1 MIYTKTQETFKKLFD
16 LKNGNNS
23 KIVKDFQKEIDKIK
37 ESLDLLKKKNNDL
50 IKENEETQEILKLIS
65 NQYDCLKELIK
76 GKKTSDFDE
85 LNKQLA
91 INFDPTSIRHEID
104 EKFPVKKSELN
115 NKINTCT
122 NDIKN
127 NDEEIT
133 SLNSKID
140 ELNLKLSTII
150 DKQKEISELLEKSI
164 NQDLLNFPP
173 RPIIDTLLFLNFSE
187 EEAKIIASNMVF
199 SNPDFVNFYLAE
211 ERKRKEEIDRIKQE
225 AKEVIAR
232 KSLTEVANDKE
243 NEPEEKIVTEVLE
256 EKKDNEDIS
265 INNLEGMVIDVFKDD
280 NESEEGT
287 SDTSII
293 NKLKEKNLDVN
304 KIDNVDDYV
313 KNSKTVFE
321 NLEYLQNTF
330 NNGIDIANENLK
342 LLLVDKLAEKIK
354 YLIKELKVS
363 KEEVINYD
371 KLLVEKNAITEIEK
385 LKENGVNVSAISI
398 GCLFATDNFIS
409 NLKTLKE
416 HNYDI
421 SEEELLKYSILLS
434 SLNNNKLKKYLEE
447 YKVIAKY
454 PQGNIYLNVF
464 EVDENIVHSNY
475 LSIMQVYPE
484 FIKKYPQFQLKNC
497 EDIATII
504 NTCKINNIPFQDE
517 NGSYYSFVFD
527 QEQFKNIYPSV
538 ELVKVKKEI

>member
-265 INNLEGMVIDVFKDD
+265 INNLESMVINVFKDD

>member
-50 IKENEETQEILKLIS
+50 IKENEETQETLKLIS

-211 ERKRKEEIDRIKQE
+211 ERTRKEEIDRIKQE

-232 KSLTEVANDKE
+232 KSLTEVVNDKE

-293 NKLKEKNLDVN
+293 NKLKEKHLDVN

-330 NNGIDIANENLK
+330 NNGIDIANENLN

-354 YLIKELKVS
+354 YLMKELKVS

-385 LKENGVNVSAISI
+385 LKEHGINVSAISI

-416 HNYDI
+416 HNYNI

-434 SLNNNKLKKYLEE
+434 SLNNNKLKKYLED

-464 EVDENIVHSNY
+464 EVDEDIVHSNY

>member
-50 IKENEETQEILKLIS
+50 IKENEETQETLKLIS

-293 NKLKEKNLDVN
+293 NKLKEKHLDVN

-354 YLIKELKVS
+354 YLMKELKVS

-385 LKENGVNVSAISI
+385 LKENGINVSAISI

-416 HNYDI
+416 HNYNI

-434 SLNNNKLKKYLEE
+434 SLNNNKLKKYLED

-464 EVDENIVHSNY
+464 EVDEDIVHSNY

>member
-50 IKENEETQEILKLIS
+50 IKENEETQETLKLIS

-293 NKLKEKNLDVN
+293 NKLKEKHLDVN

-354 YLIKELKVS
+354 YLMKELKVS

-385 LKENGVNVSAISI
+385 LKENGINVSAISI

-434 SLNNNKLKKYLEE
+434 SLNNNKLKKYLED

-464 EVDENIVHSNY
+464 EVDEDIVHSNY

>member
-50 IKENEETQEILKLIS
+50 IKENEETQETLKLIS

-265 INNLEGMVIDVFKDD
+265 INNLESMVINVFKDD

-293 NKLKEKNLDVN
+293 NKLKEKHLDVN

-354 YLIKELKVS
+354 YLMKELKVS

-416 HNYDI
+416 HNYNI

-434 SLNNNKLKKYLEE
+434 SLNNNKLKKYLED

-464 EVDENIVHSNY
+464 EVDEDIVHSNY

>member
-50 IKENEETQEILKLIS
+50 IKENEETQETLKLIS

-265 INNLEGMVIDVFKDD
+265 INNLESMVINVFKDD

-293 NKLKEKNLDVN
+293 NKLKEKHLDVN

-354 YLIKELKVS
+354 YLMKELKVS

-385 LKENGVNVSAISI
+385 LKENGINVSAISI

-416 HNYDI
+416 HNYNI

-434 SLNNNKLKKYLEE
+434 SLNNNKLKKYLED

-464 EVDENIVHSNY
+464 EVDEDIVHSNY

>member
-50 IKENEETQEILKLIS
+50 IKENEETQETLKLIS

-293 NKLKEKNLDVN
+293 NKLKEKHLDVN

-354 YLIKELKVS
+354 YLMKELKVS

-385 LKENGVNVSAISI
+385 LKENGINVSAISI

-434 SLNNNKLKKYLEE
+434 SLNNNKLKKYLED

>member
-50 IKENEETQEILKLIS
+50 IKENEETQETLKLIS

-293 NKLKEKNLDVN
+293 NKLKEKHLDVN

-385 LKENGVNVSAISI
+385 LKENGINVSAISI

-434 SLNNNKLKKYLEE
+434 SLNNNKLKKYLED

-464 EVDENIVHSNY
+464 EVDEDIVHSNY

>member
-50 IKENEETQEILKLIS
+50 IKENEETQETLKLIS

-354 YLIKELKVS
+354 YLMKELKVS

-385 LKENGVNVSAISI
+385 LKENGINVSAISI

-416 HNYDI
+416 HNYNI

-434 SLNNNKLKKYLEE
+434 SLNNNKLKKYLED

-464 EVDENIVHSNY
+464 EVDEDIVHSNY

>member
-50 IKENEETQEILKLIS
+50 IKENEETQETLKLIS

-354 YLIKELKVS
+354 YLMKELKVS

-385 LKENGVNVSAISI
+385 LKENGINVSAISI

-434 SLNNNKLKKYLEE
+434 SLNNNKLKKYLED

-464 EVDENIVHSNY
+464 EVDEDIVHSNY

>member
-50 IKENEETQEILKLIS
+50 IKENEETQETLKLIS

-232 KSLTEVANDKE
+232 KSLTEVVNDKE

-293 NKLKEKNLDVN
+293 NKLKEKHLDVN

-354 YLIKELKVS
+354 YLMKELKVS

-385 LKENGVNVSAISI
+385 LKENGINVSAISI

-416 HNYDI
+416 HNYNI

-434 SLNNNKLKKYLEE
+434 SLNNNKLKKYLED

-464 EVDENIVHSNY
+464 EVDEDIVHSNY

>member
-50 IKENEETQEILKLIS
+50 IKENEETQETLKLIS

-354 YLIKELKVS
+354 YLMKELKVS

-434 SLNNNKLKKYLEE
+434 SLNNNKLKKYLED

-464 EVDENIVHSNY
+464 EVDEDIVHSNY

>member
-50 IKENEETQEILKLIS
+50 IKENEETQETLKLIS

-265 INNLEGMVIDVFKDD
+265 INNLESMVINVFKDD

-293 NKLKEKNLDVN
+293 NKLKEKHLDVN

-354 YLIKELKVS
+354 YLMKELKVS

-385 LKENGVNVSAISI
+385 LKENGINVSAISI

-434 SLNNNKLKKYLEE
+434 SLNNNKLKKYLED

-464 EVDENIVHSNY
+464 EVDEDIVHSNY

>member
-50 IKENEETQEILKLIS
+50 IKENEETQETLKLIS

-354 YLIKELKVS
+354 YLMKELKVS

-434 SLNNNKLKKYLEE
+434 SLNNNKLKKYLED

>member
-16 LKNGNNS
+16 LKNINNN
-23 KIVKDFQKEIDKIK
+23 KIIKNIKKKIDKIK

-50 IKENEETQEILKLIS
+50 IKENEETQETLKLIS

-354 YLIKELKVS
+354 YLMKELKVS

-434 SLNNNKLKKYLEE
+434 SLNNNKLKKYLED

-464 EVDENIVHSNY
+464 EVDEDIVHSNY

>member
-50 IKENEETQEILKLIS
+50 IKENEETQETLKLIS

-385 LKENGVNVSAISI
+385 LKENGINVSAISI

-434 SLNNNKLKKYLEE
+434 SLNNNKLKKYLED

-464 EVDENIVHSNY
+464 EVDEDIVHSNY